1 MFHFSFEAFRKY
13 HFIWHLVS
21 YLPVTSSFHFN
32 SCSILKD
39 EIFNYIFPPI
49 LSINEYM
56 TKTEILQRYCPSMNI
71 WITRNREPSP
81 SVNQIVIVSLGLHI
95 QPSVSLLAKEKILSF
110 THTVEDIEDIFEN
123 IEDIVEDIE
132 DINSPTMS
140 PEHDLVYLQSN
151 VCLNR
156 LASPLLRELT
166 LGPNQAA
173 TKYIF
178 SGRKVLS

>member
-1 MFHFSFEAFRKY
+1 
-13 HFIWHLVS
+13 
-21 YLPVTSSFHFN
+21 
-32 SCSILKD
+32 
-39 EIFNYIFPPI
+39 
-49 LSINEYM
+49 
-56 TKTEILQRYCPSMNI
+56 MNI

-81 SVNQIVIVSLGLHI
+81 SVNQIVIVSHRLHI
-95 QPSVSLLAKEKILSF
+95 QPSASLLAKEKILSF

-178 SGRKVLS
+178 GAESFVIIFFAETSVTLNLFNLGQGADLTPSSLIKEKTSFSNSYISRIKWLR

>member
-1 MFHFSFEAFRKY
+1 MSHR
-13 HFIWHLVS
+13 
-21 YLPVTSSFHFN
+21 
-32 SCSILKD
+32 
-39 EIFNYIFPPI
+39 
-49 LSINEYM
+49 
-56 TKTEILQRYCPSMNI
+56 
-71 WITRNREPSP
+71 
-81 SVNQIVIVSLGLHI
+81 LHI
-95 QPSVSLLAKEKILSF
+95 QPSASLLAKEKILSF

-123 IEDIVEDIE
+123 IEDIVEDI
-132 DINSPTMS
+132 NSPTML

-178 SGRKVLS
+178 GAESFVIIFFAETSVTLNLFNLGQGADLTPSSLIKEKTSFSNSYISRIK